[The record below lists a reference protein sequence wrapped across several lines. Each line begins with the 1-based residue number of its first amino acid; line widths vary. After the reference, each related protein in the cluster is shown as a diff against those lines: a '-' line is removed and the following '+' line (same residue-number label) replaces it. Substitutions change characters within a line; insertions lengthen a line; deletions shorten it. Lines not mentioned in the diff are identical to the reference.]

1 MATATVEDEPRA
13 PVEVGCGNILG
24 CGATDG
30 EDHRRVEIGGND
42 TVQGAI
48 AGSVAGEDGFSA
60 EKSIDGARS
69 SEADASTVIPT
80 QLTIFFGGSVTVF
93 EGIPAEKIQEILRI
107 AAAAAKSIETKV
119 SSTSVSPVP
128 SSALNRAP
136 SFSSTST
143 AASPAAQSFP
153 VNPIS
158 FCRSAADLPIARRH
172 SLQRFLE
179 KRRDRLV
186 NKNPYFVPPT
196 EKEHVPIENAD
207 TSSLGAASVKEETPT
222 A

>member
-1 MATATVEDEPRA
+1 VKGD
-13 PVEVGCGNILG
+13 
-24 CGATDG
+24 
-30 EDHRRVEIGGND
+30 
-42 TVQGAI
+42 I

-69 SEADASTVIPT
+69 SEADASTVTPT
-80 QLTIFFGGSVTVF
+80 QLTIFFGGRVTVF

-107 AAAAAKSIETKV
+107 AAAAAAKSIETKV

-128 SSALNRAP
+128 SPAMNRAP

-186 NKNPYFVPPT
+186 NKTPYFVPPT
-196 EKEHVPIENAD
+196 KKDDVPIENAD
-207 TSSLGAASVKEETPT
+207 TSSLGAASIKEETPT